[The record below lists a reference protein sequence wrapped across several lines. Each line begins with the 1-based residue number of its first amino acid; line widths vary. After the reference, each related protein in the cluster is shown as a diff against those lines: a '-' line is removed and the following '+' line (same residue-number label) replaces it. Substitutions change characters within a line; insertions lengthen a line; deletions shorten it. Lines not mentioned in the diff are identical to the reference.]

1 MLKSARY
8 MAVLKSMLLCVSKS
22 RDFQPLDLF
31 SLPILHVSVKLCSN
45 AKAFSSFFSNFVSK
59 FLASW
64 LHIVLLYSMIFLMH
78 CYCKKWLFFFQLQC
92 KIEFDKERR
101 QFFIYDVG
109 SRNGT
114 FLNGLRL
121 SEVSSITVIHVK
133 CMKYYIWTSG
143 KIFIEQGVHNN
154 CKTKD
159 WKKIQ

>member
-1 MLKSARY
+1 MQRERY
-8 MAVLKSMLLCVSKS
+8 VTCHKNPWCWSQQGTWLCLNQCYCGLSKS

-45 AKAFSSFFSNFVSK
+45 AKAFSAFFSNFVSK

-64 LHIVLLYSMIFLMH
+64 LHIVLLYSMIFWMH

-121 SEVSSITVIHVK
+121 SEVSSITVIRVK

-143 KIFIEQGVHNN
+143 KKFR
-154 CKTKD
+154 D
-159 WKKIQ
+159 